1 MRLFWYGLLSLAFCL
16 LSPGA
21 HAFGAGGPPVDLL
34 LVLAVDASGSID
46 PDEFD
51 LQKDGIADALADE
64 KVLAAIKSGPLQR
77 IAVAYVEW
85 GGPGMA
91 TTVVDWRQIETLADA
106 QAFGDALR
114 AAPRSSQSYNAIGDA
129 LLHAAD
135 EIKAAPFEGM
145 RAVID
150 LSGDNGDARSA
161 TPAPRARDIVT
172 ADGVVINALA
182 ILDGR
187 GPWLEETYRR
197 SVIGG
202 AGSFVKTAKDRA
214 DFARALLEKLVLEIA
229 EAP

>member
-1 MRLFWYGLLSLAFCL
+1 MRLFLYGLLSLAFCFS
-16 LSPGA
+16 SPSA
-21 HAFGAGGPPVDLL
+21 RAFGAGGPPVDLL

-51 LQKDGIADALADE
+51 LQKDGIADALADQ
-64 KVLAAIKSGPLQR
+64 KVLEAIKSGPLQR

-85 GGPGMA
+85 GGPGTA

-106 QAFGDALR
+106 QAFGDALK
-114 AAPRSSQSYNAIGDA
+114 AAPRSQQSYNAIGDA
-129 LLHAAD
+129 LLHSAD

-172 ADGVVINALA
+172 AEGVVINALA

-202 AGSFVKTAKDRA
+202 PGSFVKTAKDRA

>member
-1 MRLFWYGLLSLAFCL
+1 
-16 LSPGA
+16 
-21 HAFGAGGPPVDLL
+21 

-51 LQKDGIADALADE
+51 LQKDGIADSLADE
-64 KVLAAIKSGPLQR
+64 KVLSAIKSGPLQR

-85 GGPGMA
+85 GGPGTA
-91 TTVVDWRQIETLADA
+91 TTVVGWQAIETLGDA
-106 QAFGDALR
+106 QRFGAALR

-129 LLHAAD
+129 LLHSAD

-202 AGSFVKTAKDRA
+202 PGSFVKTAKDRA

>member
-1 MRLFWYGLLSLAFCL
+1 MRLFWYGVLSLAFCL
-16 LSPGA
+16 SSPSA
-21 HAFGAGGPPVDLL
+21 RAFGAGGPPVDLL

-46 PDEFD
+46 PDEFN
-51 LQKDGIADALADE
+51 LQKDGIADALADG

-91 TTVVDWRQIETLADA
+91 TTVVDWRAIETLADA
-106 QAFGDALR
+106 KAFGDALR

-129 LLHAAD
+129 LLHSAD

-161 TPAPRARDIVT
+161 TPAPQARDIVT
-172 ADGVVINALA
+172 REGVVINALA